1 MPIYIGWSGLYI
13 RYCKTFKSLI
23 MQNETKS
30 LSYRTTEWSLIQ
42 KSDLDEGI
50 FCIDSPDDQ
59 IELKLD
65 SLI

>member
-1 MPIYIGWSGLYI
+1 
-13 RYCKTFKSLI
+13 